1 MLSRAKENPISCWY
15 TLLYRSSKL
24 RYAIQCTYTS
34 VLNIGFSSQHTV
46 YTCSCYE
53 YTRNC
58 TVCISTALFISIDM
72 HSVSD
77 LGFQTNRAHVHV
89 DIRHN
94 SCSRVRAGSGQV
106 QLLHVDLHRS
116 AYRSHVHVYSF
127 WPLASKIVSSKSTV
141 ISYDLHSL
149 SNSLQLSLHLPA
161 STLH

>member
-1 MLSRAKENPISCWY
+1 MSNK
-15 TLLYRSSKL
+15 
-24 RYAIQCTYTS
+24 IQCTYTS
-34 VLNIGFSSQHTV
+34 VMNIGFSSQHTV

-58 TVCISTALFISIDM
+58 TVCISTVLFISIDM

-116 AYRSHVHVYSF
+116 AYTSHVYLILTEYEVN
-127 WPLASKIVSSKSTV
+127 IGNKSRV
-141 ISYDLHSL
+141 KDRGEAEVFYEVFISYTDQVRS
-149 SNSLQLSLHLPA
+149 QY
-161 STLH
+161 

>member
-1 MLSRAKENPISCWY
+1 MCVCMYVSNK
-15 TLLYRSSKL
+15 
-24 RYAIQCTYTS
+24 IQCTYTS

-53 YTRNC
+53 YTKNC

-127 WPLASKIVSSKSTV
+127 WSLASTSSRIVSCPRTV
-141 ISYDLHSL
+141 IV
-149 SNSLQLSLHLPA
+149 
-161 STLH
+161 